1 MTSAPQVTRVPV
13 QETPQSALAQAAN
26 LRGSISARIR
36 VAVTKHWDVLTTV
49 STSFGVFAIF
59 AVQGVFMAR
68 LLGPEKRAEYGTAVL
83 YTQTFTYIGLLG
95 SLLSIAGRAARNR
108 DGLPNLRRS
117 AIHLG
122 AFTGIATA
130 LFVVVLSLI
139 ALPAAKSFLAP
150 LCIICAL
157 MLPFDHIRLT
167 LLSVDHGTGAFS
179 KYNKNLLVNAAVLP
193 VLLGVLW
200 MTGIKSIGTVVAAT
214 LLIPVIALAYRF
226 ATEGLRI
233 IGKKADPPVGSL
245 LVEGLP
251 YAAAQTSNDLFGRFD
266 AVLILWFSSLTQQG
280 YYTAAVSTAALLV
293 VAPNALALFSFR
305 ASAANGPPPTL
316 GRTVAAGIAVLVI
329 QLVTLGAFLA
339 FLEPLIVL
347 VFGANFRGAVP
358 YARLLLPAH
367 AISGVTYVA
376 GGYLRGQR
384 KPLVEVWSR
393 VLGTIVMVAVAIAL
407 RATWHDLGVP
417 MAAVCGHATCAVILC
432 WAVLADTR
440 RRRLLAREAVA
451 GVIP

>member
-13 QETPQSALAQAAN
+13 PETPQSALAHVTVLRSSFFARTRAA
-26 LRGSISARIR
+26 A
-36 VAVTKHWDVLTTV
+36 TKHSDMLTTV

-95 SLLSIAGRAARNR
+95 TLLSIAGRAARNR
-108 DGLPNLRRS
+108 DGLKNLRRS
-117 AIHLG
+117 AIQLG
-122 AFTGIATA
+122 AFTGVGTA
-130 LFVVVLSLI
+130 LFVTILSLT

-157 MLPFDHIRLT
+157 MLPLDHIRLT
-167 LLSVDHGTGAFS
+167 LLSVDHGAGAFS
-179 KYNKNLLVNAAVLP
+179 KYNRNLLVNAAVLP

-214 LLIPVIALAYRF
+214 LLIPMIALVYRF
-226 ATEGLRI
+226 ASEGFGI
-233 IGKKADPPVGSL
+233 VGKKADPPVGRL
-245 LVEGLP
+245 VVEGLP
-251 YAAAQTSNDLFGRFD
+251 YAAALTSNDLFGRLD
-266 AVLILWFSSLTQQG
+266 AVLILWFASFTQQG
-280 YYTAAVSTAALLV
+280 YYTAAVSTAALLI

-305 ASAANGPPPTL
+305 ASAANGQPPTL
-316 GRTVAAGIAVLVI
+316 GRTVMAGVAVLVV

-339 FLEPLIVL
+339 FLEPLVVL

-358 YARLLLPAH
+358 YARLLLPAY
-367 AISGVTYVA
+367 AIGGLAYVA

-393 VLGTIVMVAVAIAL
+393 VIGTVVMVTVALAL
-407 RATWHDLGVP
+407 RASWHDLGVP

-432 WAVLADTR
+432 WAVLVDVHR
-440 RRRLLAREAVA
+440 RRMLLCVPAVER
-451 GVIP
+451 IS